1 MWAGLQGLE
10 EAMVGDQE
18 EEGSSLGACSSST
31 LCPILLCPVDYQL
44 LCGHQAP
51 GFVID
56 IHTGK
61 PLGE

>member
-1 MWAGLQGLE
+1 ME
-10 EAMVGDQE
+10 EAIGIGRRRGGPPPGEPAAPAPPPHPV
-18 EEGSSLGACSSST
+18 
-31 LCPILLCPVDYQL
+31 LLCPVDYQI
-44 LCGHQAP
+44 LCGNQVP

>member
-1 MWAGLQGLE
+1 ME
-10 EAMVGDQE
+10 EAMGGDQE
-18 EEGSSLGACSSST
+18 EEGVSFLGACSPST
-31 LCPILLCPVDYQL
+31 LCPVLLCPVDYQV
-44 LCGHQAP
+44 LCGNQAP

>member
-1 MWAGLQGLE
+1 M
-10 EAMVGDQE
+10 GDQE
-18 EEGSSLGACSSST
+18 EEEVSSPGVCSPST
-31 LCPILLCPVDYQL
+31 LCPVPPCPVDYQI
-44 LCGHQAP
+44 LCGNQAP